1 MSMSMRIAKCRYLY
15 GIHDTSF
22 NLLSMSAV
30 GFALPHSLRT
40 SSLSR
45 SCHSGYRLSKNIVQ
59 VSKWDVVSCP
69 AKKNVLHSSII
80 SSMVRAS
87 SSCFSPCSVVKHASS
102 IKPSRSSPYPL
113 PFDASRGCMIAVSV
127 VFIFFSSIHFNLL
140 FLVGRYLKAKISL
153 TNHKHVYL

>member
-1 MSMSMRIAKCRYLY
+1 MLDIY

-22 NLLSMSAV
+22 NLPSMSAV
-30 GFALPHSLRT
+30 GFSLPHSLRT

-87 SSCFSPCSVVKHASS
+87 SSRFSPCSVMKQASS
-102 IKPSRSSPYPL
+102 IKPSRSSPNLL
-113 PFDASRGCMIAVSV
+113 PFDANRGCMISTSFVL
-127 VFIFFSSIHFNLL
+127 IFFSSIHFNLL